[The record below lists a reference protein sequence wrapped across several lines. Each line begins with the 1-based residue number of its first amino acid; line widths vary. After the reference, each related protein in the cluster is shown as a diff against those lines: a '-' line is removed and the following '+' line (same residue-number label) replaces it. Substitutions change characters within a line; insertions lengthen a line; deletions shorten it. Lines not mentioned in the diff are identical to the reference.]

1 MTMRSVFFNS
11 IARKCAALLMLS
23 VVGLVSGAVSAQT
36 VIYRAKMDGPSES
49 PPNTSPGT
57 GTVRAIFDASAST
70 MRLIVN
76 FSGLTGNTT
85 VAHIHCCTVNPLLGT
100 AGVATQT
107 PSFTMFPTGVTSG
120 TYDRT
125 FDMTLPGSY
134 NATFVTAN
142 GGTAAS
148 ALAALATGIANGRAY
163 FNLHS
168 STFGGGEIR
177 GFLTL
182 EPSLDVD
189 VSNTQT
195 QYHSLT
201 DGLVML
207 RYMLMITGT
216 PLVNGALGPT
226 ATRADPDQIKTFL
239 DATKLAYDI
248 DGNGNVDAATDG
260 VLIVRYL
267 MGIRND
273 ALVEGAL
280 GAGATRTLPG
290 DVASYIL
297 TLMP

>member
-1 MTMRSVFFNS
+1 MGSVILKS
-11 IARKCAALLMLS
+11 AIQKCAATLVLA
-23 VVGLVSGAVSAQT
+23 VVGLASGAADAQT
-36 VIYRAKMDGPSES
+36 VIYRAKMDGPSEA
-49 PPNTSPGT
+49 PPNSSPGT
-57 GTVRAIFDASAST
+57 GTVRAIFDASANT

-85 VAHIHCCTVNPLLGT
+85 VAHIHCCTSPLTAT

-107 PSFTMFPTGVTSG
+107 PSFTAFPTGVTSG

-125 FDMTLPGSY
+125 FDMTLASSY
-134 NATFVTAN
+134 NAAFVTAS
-142 GGTAAS
+142 GGTAAT

-168 STFGGGEIR
+168 TTFGGGEIR

-201 DGLVML
+201 DGLIML
-207 RYMLMITGT
+207 RYMLTITGT
-216 PLVNGALGPT
+216 PLVSGALGTT
-226 ATRADPDQIKTFL
+226 ATRTDPDQIKTFL

-267 MGIRND
+267 MGIRD
-273 ALVEGAL
+273 AALVEGTL
-280 GAGATRTLPG
+280 GAGATRTSPN
-290 DVASYIL
+290 DIAAYIA